1 MNILFLSVLT
11 VLLVAV
17 LWYLIPWISKTIEEP
32 FQCQVP
38 STTVPVTFDTVA
50 APTLADSVE
59 LGKQRYNRLNLLQYG
74 QNGRVFQD
82 PAGSMGS
89 LSTTIIEGAPPP
101 SNTGLKVLNEN
112 IRKAFETVDILPK
125 TIRHTVSPILGE
137 SPYTTITNEVAYL
150 ADALTNGA
158 TTKTHVGTV
167 EERLPPMDTKKQDA
181 ATCEVI
187 NKKYTRKAVIA
198 EPQKLET
205 YAMIRGLNATR
216 ADMCRDLSGNTL
228 ITNAFPGDSSK
239 ICGLCIKGAKP
250 ISDKSVY
257 YPNGSDYNG
266 IGGMFL
272 SRNDKNIADSRGL
285 AYKPTY
291 GVCEEG
297 YFFVPNKVKAG
308 QMEACMKAAE
318 RLNCEELAAQGGFE
332 KEYAIRSLDGTDMSG
347 SNCRACVVGGKPQYV
362 YYKQTAVQTP
372 QRIRVRITTPTGT
385 GRTILKLYTQTPG
398 GNPTFE
404 GKFTMRSTTLTNV
417 SITELRP
424 DNEFV
429 TNIAYCV
436 INANPGDSLL
446 IEAFQEFPHR
456 PRGEKEV
463 FLFETPNITT
473 ESTENA
479 IAIANGLNCT
489 IATVEQL
496 NEAQRQG
503 MSVCQPGLA
512 QSGTSYS
519 TYVVRSG
526 SVSEQNPIS
535 SDVCPTTLATLGG
548 VQRVT
553 VTPKGIW
560 LYGIKPHPNHLETSN
575 ASVMPKPILYN
586 FYENLT
592 NSPDIRQDQRVSK
605 YSVKNSEN
613 YPNYRGICIQL
624 EQNEEPVTTYKQI
637 NLPIENH
644 IVEVGK
650 LSTDKKDISGALLS
664 TKLQN
669 YSPNGRFNDSERIA
683 TPKPVADSP
692 FLTMNQTQYWLW
704 SPHSAESQSNSFFC
718 KVEIPGFFY
727 EPTYIEEDR
736 VRCNGV
742 MHDSQLHLTR
752 TMGSPCDNGLGDE
765 TTEVAGLCLDSAFKS
780 VGGKDAGLLSP
791 RNNVENRKLL
801 LYKDYV
807 PNSTRKFKNKRTVQ
821 EIKEFLTERYV
832 SVMMGTSPQLNS
844 KSLSQQEKRALM
856 NEASQK
862 LIGEDV
868 VKPCYKAVDTI
879 NSDGTVS
886 ITVQEVTDISGAD
899 EQCLDYLYKYTV
911 PTSGTQATYAN
922 MLGLKAYSGLLPEE
936 KTTAPLEWKA
946 HPYQACQPQGSWSP
960 LGNPTAVAEIQAAMK
975 EQTTITSIIGKAQA
989 VFNSVYQD
997 ANRTFTNPTPAD
1009 LLKQETALKRCY
1021 GINKKIYVT
1030 NCDGVPT
1037 KFLSV
1042 YKLGATPEALDISNS
1057 WTFVL
1062 TTSSSPSVTST
1073 VNIPKL
1079 ASEASNTYTKSFTTL
1094 QEYPYATYLTT
1105 DYVQY
1110 SNILLGSAAS
1120 TFDKLKI
1127 NTATVKDAS
1136 GNLHTIP
1143 AANIFKK
1150 EGSGAE
1156 VPFYMFATI
1165 GTNTY
1170 IFKIAFKKENNL
1182 VKVKLEGVKS
1192 TTATVSETDIASFYS
1207 SGTIQTIATSAG
1219 GDGYGVKSMS
1229 VTLEDAPKPY
1239 YTLNQQVGIQDITIA
1254 GNKEGNDLLVVLRDG
1269 PDFASGVAAQ
1279 KLYKNSATVLKFL
1292 QEDLRPY
1299 IPYEESKVKP
1309 GNTYRFES
1317 ALGKRYFLQKDG
1329 TSVRISEFLTS
1340 NDNTTLDNN
1349 TKFLLKERKSQAT
1362 TTITS
1367 PIATI
1372 TSFADATA
1380 LLTANLHGN
1389 YAVTSAPF
1397 SGTNANVDWSIVPAL
1412 NGAYAFVSIMLV
1424 NTPGYYIVAKK
1435 NTSGT
1440 YDVVVEL
1447 VDPKDDVK
1455 AFHACWR
1462 LYPAL

>member
-1 MNILFLSVLT
+1 M
-11 VLLVAV
+11 AV

-32 FQCQVP
+32 FQCQAT

-50 APTLADSVE
+50 ASTLADSVE

-74 QNGRVFQD
+74 QDGRAFQN

-101 SNTGLKVLNEN
+101 SNTGLKILNEN

-137 SPYTTITNEVAYL
+137 SPYTTITNEAAYL
-150 ADALTNGA
+150 MDALTNGA

-187 NKKYTRKAVIA
+187 NKKYTRKAVIT

-205 YAMIRGLNATR
+205 YAVIRGLNATR
-216 ADMCRDLSGNTL
+216 ADMCRDLSGDTV

-239 ICGLCIKGAKP
+239 ICGICIKGAKP

-257 YPNGSDYNG
+257 YPEGDDYNG

-272 SRNDKNIADSRGL
+272 SRNDKNIADSKGL

-291 GVCEEG
+291 GECEEG
-297 YFFVPNKVKAG
+297 YFFVPNAVKPG
-308 QMEACMKAAE
+308 QVDACMKAAE

-332 KEYAIRSLDGTDMSG
+332 RNDAIRSKDGTDMSG

-372 QRIRVRITTPTGT
+372 QRIRVRVTIPTGT
-385 GRTILKLYTQTPG
+385 GRTILKLSTQTPG
-398 GNPTFE
+398 GNPILLGE
-404 GKFTMRSTTLTNV
+404 FTMRSTTLTNA
-417 SITELRP
+417 SITDLSTTVSS
-424 DNEFV
+424 EFI
-429 TNIAYCV
+429 TNIAYYV
-436 INANPGDSLL
+436 ISANPGDSLL
-446 IEAFQEFPHR
+446 VEAFQEFPHR

-463 FLFETPNITT
+463 FLLGDNRITN
-473 ESTENA
+473 EKA
-479 IAIANGLNCT
+479 LAIANSLNCT

-496 NEAQRQG
+496 REAQRQG
-503 MSVCQPGLA
+503 MSVCKPGLA

-519 TYVVRSG
+519 TYVVRTG
-526 SVSEQNPIS
+526 SISDQNSIS
-535 SDVCPTTLATLGG
+535 SDACETSLATIGG
-548 VQRVT
+548 AQQVNA
-553 VTPKGIW
+553 TPAGVW

-575 ASVMPKPILYN
+575 SSVMLKPILYN
-586 FYENLT
+586 FYEDLIK
-592 NSPDIRQDQRVSK
+592 SSDVRQDQRNPK
-605 YSVKNSEN
+605 YSMVNSEN

-650 LSTDKKDISGALLS
+650 LSTDKRDISGALLS

-683 TPKPVADSP
+683 TPKPVDGSP

-704 SPHSAESQSNSFFC
+704 SPHSKESQSNSFFC

-742 MHDSQLHLTR
+742 MHDSQLHLAR

-765 TTEVAGLCLDSAFKS
+765 TTEVAGLCLDSTFKS

-807 PNSTRKFKNKRTVQ
+807 PNSTRKFKSKRTVQ

-868 VKPCYKAVDTI
+868 VKPCYKAVDTV
-879 NSDGTVS
+879 NSDGTIS
-886 ITVQEVTDISGAD
+886 IAVREVTDISGAD
-899 EQCLDYLYKYTV
+899 EQCLDHLYKYTV
-911 PTSGTQATYAN
+911 PETGTQATYAN

-936 KTTAPLEWKA
+936 KTTAPLEWEA

-1021 GINKKIYVT
+1021 GINKKTYVT

-1042 YKLGATPEALDISNS
+1042 YNLGATPVALDISNS
-1057 WTFVL
+1057 WTFAL

-1073 VNIPKL
+1073 INIPRL
-1079 ASEASNTYTKSFTTL
+1079 ASEASDAYTKSFTIL

-1110 SNILLGSAAS
+1110 SNISLGSAAR
-1120 TFDKLKI
+1120 TFDKLLI
-1127 NTATVKDAS
+1127 STATVKDAS

-1143 AANIFKK
+1143 AANIFKT
-1150 EGSGAE
+1150 SSTGADA
-1156 VPFYMFATI
+1156 PFYMFTTI
-1165 GTNTY
+1165 GSNTY

-1192 TTATVSETDIASFYS
+1192 TTAIVNETSIASFYLN
-1207 SGTIQTIATSAG
+1207 GTIQTIATSAG

-1239 YTLNQQVGIQDITIA
+1239 YTLNQQVGIQDITIT

-1329 TSVRISEFLTS
+1329 TSVRISELPTS
-1340 NDNTTLDNN
+1340 IDNTTIDNN

-1372 TSFADATA
+1372 ASFADAKA
-1380 LLTANLHGN
+1380 LLTANLSGN

-1435 NTSGT
+1435 NMSGT
-1440 YDVVVEL
+1440 YDAVVEL